1 MPDQAVRAV
10 HSCNSWLLYFIYSVL
25 FSDESLHFV
34 LVILYLAARPSFS
47 EKKILRSCSLMYDAT
62 SCCSFFITY

>member
-1 MPDQAVRAV
+1 MSDQAVRAV
-10 HSCNSWLLYFIYSVL
+10 HSCNSWLLYFILSVL

-47 EKKILRSCSLMYDAT
+47 EKKNNTLVQFYV
-62 SCCSFFITY
+62 